1 VTIEDVRAANC
12 VFKAPFN
19 LYGSYMT
26 MSSTFKEDLMA
37 TDVVQQLLK
46 RYAGFKEELRQKNDY
61 ISSLENI
68 NELLYEKGRKD
79 TLKI

>member
-1 VTIEDVRAANC
+1 
-12 VFKAPFN
+12 
-19 LYGSYMT
+19 
-26 MSSTFKEDLMA
+26 MA
-37 TDVVQQLLK
+37 TDAVQQLLK

-79 TLKI
+79 TLKIQELFQSKTDLALELENERVRFKDV